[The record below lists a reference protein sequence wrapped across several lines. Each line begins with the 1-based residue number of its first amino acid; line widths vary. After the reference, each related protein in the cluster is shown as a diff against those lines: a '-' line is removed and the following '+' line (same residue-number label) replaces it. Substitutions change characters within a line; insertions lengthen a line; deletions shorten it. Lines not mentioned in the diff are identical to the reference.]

1 MRKVKIAKK
10 QTSGVLVNGG
20 EGIAENGSMV
30 RIDVFRKDGK
40 YYFVPIYTADVVK
53 KVLPNRAA
61 TAGKSYDEWRVM
73 EDKDFVFSLYSRDLV
88 HIKSK
93 KGVKVTMVSG
103 ETLLQNEI
111 WTYYMGADI
120 ATASITGIANNSSF
134 KFRSLGIQSLELLEK
149 CQVDMLGNVSVV
161 KQETRMGFS

>member
-61 TAGKSYDEWRVM
+61 TAGKSCDEWRAM

-93 KGVKVTMVSG
+93 KDIPLKLVAGGKDGKKDIYV
-103 ETLLQNEI
+103 
-111 WTYYMGADI
+111 YYIKANI
-120 ATASITGIANNSSF
+120 ALGSIIGIAHDNSY
-134 KFRSLGIQSLELLEK
+134 KFENLGIQSLELLEK
-149 CQVDMLGNVSVV
+149 CQVDVLGNVSVV
-161 KQETRMGFS
+161 KQEKRMGFS